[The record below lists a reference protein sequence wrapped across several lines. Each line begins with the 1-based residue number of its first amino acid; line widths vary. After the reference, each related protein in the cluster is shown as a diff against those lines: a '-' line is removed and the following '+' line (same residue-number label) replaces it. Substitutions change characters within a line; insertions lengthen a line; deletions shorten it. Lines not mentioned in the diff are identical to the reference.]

1 MNEKSGGILV
11 NVKRENAIQAA
22 RGWRKLLKAAQSLLT
37 DKEAIAVEAVLK
49 SVEKQLNR

>member
-37 DKEAIAVEAVLK
+37 DEEALAVESVLK

>member
-1 MNEKSGGILV
+1 MDEKSGGILV

-37 DKEAIAVEAVLK
+37 DDEALAVEAVLK